1 VNEPLIRT
9 LYSEHGAA
17 LESFALHQTNGDLG
31 RARDAVRE
39 VLVRA
44 WRHLEALDPQRDH
57 TRGWLMLTLRE
68 VLIDGCSARSA
79 HPETI
84 MIDQPSETGVEGG
97 MDSAQQGLLVG
108 DAFNQLAPSHQ
119 DVIRECYFNGRSVAE
134 AGERL
139 GVQRGEVQSLVH
151 HALRAPR
158 ATLIELGLTP

>member
-1 VNEPLIRT
+1 VDEPLIRT

-17 LESFALHQTNGDLG
+17 LESFAIHQTNGDLG

-44 WRHLEALDPQRDH
+44 WQHPEALDPQRDH
-57 TRGWLMLTLRE
+57 TRGWLMLTLRD
-68 VLIDGCSARSA
+68 VLIDECSARSA

-84 MIDQPSETGVEGG
+84 ITAQRPETGVAGE
-97 MDSAQQGLLVG
+97 MDNAQQRLLVA

-139 GVQRGEVQSLVH
+139 GVRQGEVQSLVH
-151 HALRAPR
+151 HALRALR
-158 ATLIELGLTP
+158 ATLIEMGLTP